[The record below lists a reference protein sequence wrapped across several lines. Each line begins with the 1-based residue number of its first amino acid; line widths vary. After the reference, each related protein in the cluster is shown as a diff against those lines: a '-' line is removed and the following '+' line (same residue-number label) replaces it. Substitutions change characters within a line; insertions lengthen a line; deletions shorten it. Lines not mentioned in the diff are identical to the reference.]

1 MNPHRSIARFAATVL
16 VTVAY
21 VALSAASVGCGGG
34 NDSSGSTTTTVVAVF
49 TPDTATPADGS
60 ITLLPGTTSGASV
73 NVRVTVTQVA
83 SFFGAAFR
91 IKYDVTA
98 LQFNAMSSTDSF
110 LRGDPPNPDDPN
122 VYFAADASHPGE
134 IWISATRLDPT
145 AGTVDVVSTS
155 DLVVLNF
162 TARKAI
168 AAGAAAGRVVFGA
181 LNREVQTCDGT
192 VVPTVCS
199 ALAAIW
205 SGGGVSAQQ

>member
-1 MNPHRSIARFAATVL
+1 MIAHRTMTHLAATVL
-16 VTVAY
+16 FNAVFVAF
-21 VALSAASVGCGGG
+21 AAAAVGCGGG
-34 NDSSGSTTTTVVAVF
+34 NDSTTSSAPVAKF
-49 TPDTATPADGS
+49 TPDTPAPAAGTIALLSGS
-60 ITLLPGTTSGASV
+60 SSGASI
-73 NVRVTVTQVA
+73 NVRVTVTGVND
-83 SFFGAAFR
+83 FFGAAFR